1 MKREIKE
8 IVVVEGKTDT
18 EKLKKNF
25 IVETIETNGSRISKK
40 TIELIKKVN
49 LERGV
54 ILFLDPDGS
63 GEKVRRILENNLENF
78 KQAFIKKR
86 NKKVKKVGVAEAS
99 DDEIINAIENVATF
113 QKNKQSLSWKEY
125 LELNIDSKLKRTIIC
140 ENYNMSYCNNKQ
152 LFKRLN
158 MISKTKNDVKKI
170 LF

>member
-113 QKNKQSLSWKEY
+113 QKNKQSLS
-125 LELNIDSKLKRTIIC
+125 
-140 ENYNMSYCNNKQ
+140 
-152 LFKRLN
+152 
-158 MISKTKNDVKKI
+158 
-170 LF
+170 